1 MTTSKASPSTHTT
14 SAETSIES
22 SLGRLETIVEEIEKT
37 PPPLETL
44 IERYE
49 EGMALL
55 KTCREKLDAAE
66 RRIEIISRNGRGEAA
81 LEPFE
86 ES

>member
-1 MTTSKASPSTHTT
+1 MSSSPKTSVPNEQT
-14 SAETSIES
+14 IES
-22 SLGRLETIVEEIEKT
+22 SLNRLEAIVAEIEKN
-37 PPPLETL
+37 PPALETL

-49 EGMALL
+49 EGMKLL

-66 RRIEIISRNGRGEAA
+66 KRVEIITRTVGGKEG

-86 ES
+86 DQ